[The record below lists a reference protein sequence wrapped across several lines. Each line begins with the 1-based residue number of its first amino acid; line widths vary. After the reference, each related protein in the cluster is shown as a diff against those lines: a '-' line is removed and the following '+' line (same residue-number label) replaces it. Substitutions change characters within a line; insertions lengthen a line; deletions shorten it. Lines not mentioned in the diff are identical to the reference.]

1 MLGKINI
8 SNLFIIMT
16 LSISIFQNRLLF
28 SVTLLIILLCPKV
41 NATPFYALKSTLSA
55 IHKIKDA
62 LPVEK
67 IIQLSASAEKIP
79 GNSKVGDVIS
89 KLEISPEVLEDTLL
103 RISIFQ
109 GLLIGIPG
117 FASTLTRIIGN
128 TDITISNYIFVLKL
142 ANIASRNGFNVL
154 SIAEKISFKLE
165 KRISSIDIILQKQG
179 KLFAIKTVYQ
189 APTKY
194 SLEKYDR
201 QLINLAKYKNK
212 TEKAIIPIISATPHL
227 INPQE
232 IEHLKI
238 ETDRH
243 DLELIFGSPQEQIEQ
258 ITLLGLI
265 L

>member
-1 MLGKINI
+1 
-8 SNLFIIMT
+8 MT
-16 LSISIFQNRLLF
+16 LSISIFQNRPLF
-28 SVTLLIILLCPKV
+28 LVALLIMLLWPKV
-41 NATPFYALKSTLSA
+41 NATPLYGLKSTLSA
-55 IHKIKDA
+55 IHQIKDA

-67 IIQLSASAEKIP
+67 IIQLSTSAEKIP

-109 GLLIGIPG
+109 GKLTRKESESMYTLLIGIPG

-189 APTKY
+189 APSKY